1 MQPHL
6 TQHHHYQQQYVGTQR
21 TKKKKIPEILNIIFK
36 KNSREIDLPVTYQH
50 TIFFR
55 LNLLNFS
62 GTLVVGMEI

>member
-21 TKKKKIPEILNIIFK
+21 TKKKIPEILNIIFK
-36 KNSREIDLPVTYQH
+36 KNSREIDLPVTYQD
-50 TIFFR
+50 TIVFR
-55 LNLLNFS
+55 LNLFNFS

>member
-21 TKKKKIPEILNIIFK
+21 TKKKIHEILNIIFK
-36 KNSREIDLPVTYQH
+36 RKSCEIDLPVTYRD

-55 LNLLNFS
+55 LNLFNFS